1 MRWPPLARP
10 HAAQALG
17 HLPTAQLQ
25 FRQAFALGL
34 AVQLG
39 AGLNALSLRI
49 NLGQLFG
56 GIGVGHVVAQL
67 RAVAL
72 LNLCRLVLQ
81 CIAAACLYVLNMSI
95 TS

>member
-17 HLPTAQLQ
+17 QL
-25 FRQAFALGL
+25 L
-34 AVQLG
+34 
-39 AGLNALSLRI
+39 
-49 NLGQLFG
+49 G

-95 TS
+95 SA